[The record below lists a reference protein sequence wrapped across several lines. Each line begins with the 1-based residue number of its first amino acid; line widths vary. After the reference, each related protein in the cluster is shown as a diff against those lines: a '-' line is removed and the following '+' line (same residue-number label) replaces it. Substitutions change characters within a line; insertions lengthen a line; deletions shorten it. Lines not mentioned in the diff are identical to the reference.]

1 MDLIGQMTD
10 HNNRTQIGDYVTIYA
25 RGKRQIYT
33 ADFWHAGEHCRVS
46 LKTRNK
52 KVARQR
58 ALRLELQLAQGEYQ
72 VLPKSNAIADAIEA
86 YLTYLE
92 TEGRRRKTTVRYRG
106 ILSIFNEFSTSRGAK
121 LLAQIT
127 VTLVDQYRAERKKV
141 LAPKSMR
148 NEAVLLKSFLKWCR
162 QRRLLVHNPME
173 EMTFQKPLT
182 RSKGGPSLQQIDG
195 LLETARSARLVQFA
209 TLAFT
214 GMRSGELQRLK
225 PEDVDLAGNWIHVVS
240 REGGETKTGHSRK
253 VPIHRRLLP
262 YLKRMPA
269 SSRIWFFTAAAS
281 PKYPDG
287 DHHISTKHL
296 NEDLQKLLTRLDIPV
311 GRDGGFTVHSLRHS
325 FETIC
330 VNAGIPQRVIDT
342 WLGHRSD
349 TSMASVYYRLSDAD
363 SQRFINEVPF
373 GTDRPMAEKDKC

>member
-1 MDLIGQMTD
+1 M
-10 HNNRTQIGDYVTIYA
+10 
-25 RGKRQIYT
+25 
-33 ADFWHAGEHCRVS
+33 
-46 LKTRNK
+46 
-52 KVARQR
+52 
-58 ALRLELQLAQGEYQ
+58 
-72 VLPKSNAIADAIEA
+72 
-86 YLTYLE
+86 
-92 TEGRRRKTTVRYRG
+92 
-106 ILSIFNEFSTSRGAK
+106 
-121 LLAQIT
+121 
-127 VTLVDQYRAERKKV
+127 

-195 LLETARSARLVQFA
+195 LLETARTARLVQFA

-225 PEDVDLAGNWIHVVS
+225 PENVDLAGNWIHVVS
-240 REGGETKTGHSRK
+240 REGGEPKTGHSRK